1 MPRRKKL
8 PTVPDYKDGGKNPSK
23 LLVQKT
29 NPLLTLSET
38 DMTLP
43 ELKILDAYLA
53 RIDSHDPDKRYIR
66 LEKGAIEKLLG
77 VTQIKPQD
85 LEKRIKNLFQT
96 IRIIDENKPKGFTLI
111 ALFEKAVCFRD
122 DDGLWQVDLAA
133 SGSAMEYI
141 FNPENLGYLRYRLAN
156 GINLTSR
163 YSYVLYL
170 YLESNRFRGSWE
182 VGLDELKELLRCT
195 AYTCSQF
202 FRFNGLI
209 LKKCHQELNEKTT
222 LHFDYEPVK
231 AGRTVRAVRFTLHS
245 VRSAPTDEG
254 QLSMF
259 DAPED
264 EEPEEPAG
272 WSSMADVVMD
282 ATGGRF
288 TKAECEEIASYLVK
302 VDPNVLPYN
311 ESRELQI
318 FDAAR
323 SLVLKLNTEEE
334 WKAKNGDKIARPKSY
349 IIGMIKKL
357 GGNADE

>member
-156 GINLTSR
+156 VINLTSR

-170 YLESNRFRGSWE
+170 YLESNRFRHSWE
-182 VGLDELKELLRCT
+182 VDLDDLKELLRCS
-195 AYTCSQF
+195 ADSYSSYKV
-202 FRFNGLI
+202 FNDRI
-209 LKKCHQELNEKTT
+209 LKKSQKELNEKTT

-231 AGRTVRAVRFTLHS
+231 AGRTVKAVRFTLQS
-245 VRSAPTDEG
+245 VLSAPADEG
-254 QLSMF
+254 QLSLF
-259 DAPED
+259 DGPEA
-264 EEPEEPAG
+264 EEPEEPTG
-272 WSSMADVVMD
+272 WISMADVVMD
-282 ATGGRF
+282 ATKGEF
-288 TKAECEEIASYLVK
+288 TQAECEEIANHLVR
-302 VDPNVLPYN
+302 VSPHVLPYN
-311 ESRELQI
+311 ENRQLQI
-318 FDAAR
+318 YDAAR
-323 SLVLKLNTEEE
+323 DLFLKLKREEE
-334 WKAKNGDKIARPKSY
+334 WKAKNGDKISRREPY
-349 IIGMIKKL
+349 LVGMIKKL
-357 GGNADE
+357 GGSVDE